1 MSTAPTPSPRILVG
15 FDGTESG
22 LDAVTLGRRLAEAAH
37 GGLILAYIAPLSV
50 SFLPALQEDPV
61 VARTLREAAQDVLRQ
76 AAPALAGFDA
86 WEPCNHATLPPA
98 RGLHE
103 LADEMDAD
111 VIVVGSTHR
120 HGLGRIVPGTT
131 AEKLLH
137 GSRHPVVVAPAG
149 WRESSAGP
157 FSVIG
162 AGFNGSPESLS
173 AMSAASALAHLTGAS
188 LRAIAAFERPS
199 PANPIFAVT
208 SHGYGEIVGDLHEM
222 LAARLEEAA
231 AALPPGI
238 DVHVEV
244 IDGDPAD
251 VLAAES
257 AQLDLLAVGSR
268 GYGALRSVMPGSH
281 TGELLWRSRCPL
293 LVVPRGVEHP
303 LESFTPHRR
312 AAAA

>member
-15 FDGTESG
+15 FDGTGSG
-22 LDAVTLGRRLAEAAH
+22 LDAVALGRRLAEDAR
-37 GGLILAYIAPLSV
+37 GGLIVAYIAPLSV
-50 SFLPALQEDPV
+50 AFLPALQEDPV
-61 VARTLREAAQDVLRQ
+61 VARTLRDAAQDVLRH
-76 AAPALAGFDA
+76 AAPALEGFDA
-86 WEPCNHATLPPA
+86 WESCNHATLPPA

-120 HGLGRIVPGTT
+120 HGLGHIVPGTT

-149 WRESSAGP
+149 WRESSGGP
-157 FSVIG
+157 LSVIG

-188 LRAIAAFERPS
+188 LRVIAAFERPN

-208 SHGYGEIVGDLHEM
+208 SHGYGEIVGDMRQL
-222 LAARLEEAA
+222 LANRLEKAA
-231 AALPPGI
+231 ASLPGGLTLQT
-238 DVHVEV
+238 EV
-244 IDGDPAD
+244 LDGDPAD

-257 AQLDLLAVGSR
+257 AELDLLAVGSR

-303 LESFTPHRR
+303 LESFTPQRR